1 MAGQDYSRYQQKV
14 IKRYYDNRDQI
25 DQQKLSELVTS
36 LYLATPK
43 QAVKRW
49 ETAEKI
55 LERIDIPQSRLDHIL
70 KKKDPA
76 ILAAVV
82 DELNK
87 GIIKMKKTEK

>member
-55 LERIDIPQSRLDHIL
+55 LERIDIPQSRMDHIL
-70 KKKDPA
+70 KTKDPA